1 MRRRLGLSSLV
12 RAAWIVRARPLP
24 QLECHWNWIN
34 IEPAPPRDLVPRAMK
49 LAVVDPAD
57 RDDELVAYPTSECA
71 GLGEGKVMRVRR
83 HATAH
88 EASLPPHKSSV
99 VLITQANRFAQ
110 SLD

>member
-1 MRRRLGLSSLV
+1 MRRRLGLGSLL
-12 RAAWIVRARPLP
+12 RAASTVRTRPLP

-71 GLGEGKVMRVRR
+71 RLCEGEVMGVRGHAAAHKAGLSQ
-83 HATAH
+83 H
-88 EASLPPHKSSV
+88 ESSMV
-99 VLITQANRFAQ
+99 FIAQANWLAQ
-110 SLD
+110 SLE